1 MGKEQNPRRV
11 ADNEA
16 MAKTKMLRTSPQKLN
31 LVAAMIRG
39 KKVEKALADLTFS
52 KRRIAGDVKKCLQ
65 SAIANAENNH
75 NLDVDQLVVA
85 EAWVGKNMVMKRGRP
100 RARGRFGKI
109 MKPFS
114 EITIKV
120 REIDAAA
127 EAAKK
132 EARSQKRT
140 ASNRQAEATTTPE
153 AAAEELA

>member
-1 MGKEQNPRRV
+1 MGAEKNPRRV

-16 MAKTKMLRTSPQKLN
+16 MAIARMLRTSPQKLN
-31 LVAAMIRG
+31 LVAGLIRG
-39 KKVEKALADLTFS
+39 KKVDKALADLTFS

-75 NLDVDQLVVA
+75 GLDVDSLVVA
-85 EAWVGKNMVMKRGRP
+85 EAYVGKNLVMKRGRP

-120 REIDAAA
+120 RQVGESA
-127 EAAKK
+127 
-132 EARSQKRT
+132 
-140 ASNRQAEATTTPE
+140 
-153 AAAEELA
+153 